1 MGRIKI
7 SYGRKRS
14 KTLSKVNVMTK
25 KSAKSQAYQ
34 INALSNKIKSLEKKQ
49 RSTRQYC
56 QFSKKIEDID
66 LPFQTQSGFQVENLI
81 DPAGWVGLFQAN
93 NEVENANKLT
103 VKSMSMELY
112 FRVANSLL
120 PCTPKIMTVFLVKL
134 REETAIELLNDTG
147 QLSSAGFG
155 VNANDGV
162 YFEKVTMGLTED
174 ALVKLSPAAFR
185 IVKVKKFQIQN
196 IIEDTAVIDEDTSVT
211 SVAGTYKR
219 FTWNIKMGNN
229 LKTSAGKKWSEMSPL
244 DIAVKD
250 RLYLIVHQGGAGALL
265 PPETDNG
272 VNLSGNIIFQCR
284 GTN

>member
-1 MGRIKI
+1 M
-7 SYGRKRS
+7 
-14 KTLSKVNVMTK
+14 
-25 KSAKSQAYQ
+25 
-34 INALSNKIKSLEKKQ
+34 
-49 RSTRQYC
+49 
-56 QFSKKIEDID
+56 
-66 LPFQTQSGFQVENLI
+66 ENLI